1 MVGKLHNDLK
11 ITKIFL
17 FATLVITV
25 VPDLSST
32 RPNWLWSLDNYKA
45 YNYGPEKSR
54 WDLITLR
61 LDKTDLSILNTCY
74 ASLFF

>member
-1 MVGKLHNDLK
+1 MVGKLHNELK

-25 VPDLSST
+25 FPDLSST

-54 WDLITLR
+54 
-61 LDKTDLSILNTCY
+61 
-74 ASLFF
+74 